1 MSFSTCSSGRSKLSS
16 QFIQN
21 IILVTAM
28 LCLLGDSSYAQSAQL
43 KLNDKEYFEMPGL
56 NVMVASDFYPEG
68 HQGGVSIIQNGSRV
82 ATNGDVRLDPTPGY
96 WQPIPKVGERKLDKA
111 NQTISVRMSY
121 PDPARDGKGLNAIN
135 YPDLNFSYTVIVK
148 PQGKAFRIVVH
159 LDKPLPQDWIGR
171 VGFNMELF
179 PGNLFG
185 KSWYLDRQSGIFT
198 QHLNGPQV
206 KDRQGDFQVVPLA
219 SGKKLTIAPEKA
231 SQRMTIESIN
241 GGDVQLLDGRAH
253 HYNGWY
259 VVRSL
264 VKAGATKNAV
274 EWLVTPNVI
283 PGWKYSPVVQISQV
297 GYHPD
302 QQKIAVI
309 EQDRN
314 DNRRL
319 PVTLYRVSENGG
331 LEKIKE
337 AIAADWGDF
346 LRYHYLQFDFTDVK
360 RAGIYKIKY
369 DKYETEAFRIHP
381 SIYSRHVWQPTLN
394 YFLPAQM
401 CHMRVNDRDRVWHG
415 DCHRDDARMAPL
427 NHNHLDGYFQGPA
440 TLCNYKPGEQVP
452 GLDKGGWH
460 DAGDY
465 DMRIESQ
472 SGTIYGLAQ
481 AYENFKIDYD
491 NTTIDQIDHV
501 VEINTPDGKP
511 DALQQ
516 IEHGAL
522 FVVGGYLSLGRLF
535 RGVIE
540 PTQRQYTLIGDPVNI
555 TDNRSFNSAEL
566 KDTPVGLRHSPDDRW
581 VFTED
586 NPERELGVAADLAG
600 TYRVLKGFNDTLA
613 NHCFNIANT
622 VWKNTNTTY
631 PLHRVRLAVEMLVNT
646 HDNKYADFLVEMTD
660 KICEKIDSTGYF
672 IGPSLEL
679 VKDKKYASSIRRA
692 LQRLK
697 DTLDQKS
704 KLNPY
709 GIPYKPN
716 TMDPGWNIWGAG
728 WSIQNFGMQQY
739 FLNKYFPDIFP
750 DTYMLRALEF
760 ILGRHPGANTTSFV
774 SGVGAKS
781 LTVAYGFNRADWSY
795 IPGGTGSGTALI
807 RPDFPELLTWPFL
820 WQQTEYIVGFGATD
834 YILLVLGADHFLNS
848 K

>member
-1 MSFSTCSSGRSKLSS
+1 MTFSTCSNGRSKLSS

-319 PVTLYRVSENGG
+319 PVTLYRV
-331 LEKIKE
+331 
-337 AIAADWGDF
+337 
-346 LRYHYLQFDFTDVK
+346 
-360 RAGIYKIKY
+360 
-369 DKYETEAFRIHP
+369 
-381 SIYSRHVWQPTLN
+381 
-394 YFLPAQM
+394 
-401 CHMRVNDRDRVWHG
+401 
-415 DCHRDDARMAPL
+415 
-427 NHNHLDGYFQGPA
+427 
-440 TLCNYKPGEQVP
+440 
-452 GLDKGGWH
+452 
-460 DAGDY
+460 
-465 DMRIESQ
+465 
-472 SGTIYGLAQ
+472 
-481 AYENFKIDYD
+481 
-491 NTTIDQIDHV
+491 
-501 VEINTPDGKP
+501 
-511 DALQQ
+511 
-516 IEHGAL
+516 
-522 FVVGGYLSLGRLF
+522 
-535 RGVIE
+535 
-540 PTQRQYTLIGDPVNI
+540 
-555 TDNRSFNSAEL
+555 
-566 KDTPVGLRHSPDDRW
+566 
-581 VFTED
+581 
-586 NPERELGVAADLAG
+586 
-600 TYRVLKGFNDTLA
+600 
-613 NHCFNIANT
+613 
-622 VWKNTNTTY
+622 
-631 PLHRVRLAVEMLVNT
+631 
-646 HDNKYADFLVEMTD
+646 
-660 KICEKIDSTGYF
+660 
-672 IGPSLEL
+672 
-679 VKDKKYASSIRRA
+679 
-692 LQRLK
+692 
-697 DTLDQKS
+697 
-704 KLNPY
+704 
-709 GIPYKPN
+709 
-716 TMDPGWNIWGAG
+716 
-728 WSIQNFGMQQY
+728 
-739 FLNKYFPDIFP
+739 
-750 DTYMLRALEF
+750 
-760 ILGRHPGANTTSFV
+760 
-774 SGVGAKS
+774 
-781 LTVAYGFNRADWSY
+781 
-795 IPGGTGSGTALI
+795 
-807 RPDFPELLTWPFL
+807 
-820 WQQTEYIVGFGATD
+820 
-834 YILLVLGADHFLNS
+834 
-848 K
+848 